1 MDLWICL
8 FLSALETTIVS
19 TALRSMSSDLKG
31 LSQSTWV
38 VVAYLLTYNGKYT
51 ASFQCCLISP
61 RILQTD
67 RHIRSKESTDTVAT
81 DFSRLF
87 NGLRGCPDHDT
98 TVRIVF
104 RALQGIGASGIYSI
118 VFVII
123 GKIGSV
129 EKMPLYMGAITSVF
143 ALASLIGPIL
153 GGIIVNHTTCGPG
166 VALSLLLLI
175 PSIPD
180 LGEKLMDREKLKQ
193 VDVIGGILS
202 LVWPTLLVF
211 ALEQGGQAYPWQSSI
226 IIGTL
231 VGSVI
236 GFFSFGFYEI
246 RVQRLGKQEPIVEY
260 SFLLVRVMFTMGG
273 CFYAAI
279 FLLPQRFQAVNGI
292 SAQRAGINLLPFTIV
307 SPVFS
312 VLCGMLLAKV
322 QKVATMVLVVS
333 SVCTVI
339 GIIMLGTLSSSPQV
353 FELKT
358 YGFEVILALA
368 AIMGANNTARTLGGC
383 VAVAI
388 SSSILHADL
397 VPSLRSF
404 LSPNQVEAI
413 LTSTLGGPE
422 LTWSE
427 KIKVQE
433 AYGKCY
439 NMQFR
444 ALIAFAGANL
454 ICCLALSI
462 VRYSIERRHKQ
473 NVRPSNA
480 ALEIGSGQ

>member
-1 MDLWICL
+1 
-8 FLSALETTIVS
+8 
-19 TALRSMSSDLKG
+19 
-31 LSQSTWV
+31 
-38 VVAYLLTYNGKYT
+38 
-51 ASFQCCLISP
+51 
-61 RILQTD
+61 
-67 RHIRSKESTDTVAT
+67 
-81 DFSRLF
+81 
-87 NGLRGCPDHDT
+87 
-98 TVRIVF
+98 
-104 RALQGIGASGIYSI
+104 
-118 VFVII
+118 
-123 GKIGSV
+123 
-129 EKMPLYMGAITSVF
+129 MPLYMGAITSVF

-153 GGIIVNHTTCGPG
+153 GGIIVNHTTWRWVYFMNGPG

-246 RVQRLGKQEPIVEY
+246 RVQRLGKQEPMLPMK
-260 SFLLVRVMFTMGG
+260 LLSIPTLFPNTLVMFTMGG

-358 YGFEVILALA
+358 YGFEVILAL
-368 AIMGANNTARTLGGC
+368 GLGSMMPPLFLFIK
-383 VAVAI
+383 VDHDD
-388 SSSILHADL
+388 SSLGKSILLSAQWQFQAAVL
-397 VPSLRSF
+397 V
-404 LSPNQVEAI
+404 N
-413 LTSTLGGPE
+413 
-422 LTWSE
+422 
-427 KIKVQE
+427 
-433 AYGKCY
+433 
-439 NMQFR
+439 
-444 ALIAFAGANL
+444 
-454 ICCLALSI
+454 
-462 VRYSIERRHKQ
+462 
-473 NVRPSNA
+473 
-480 ALEIGSGQ
+480 